1 MEEYLEF
8 EQIDSNTSPLDRVFD
23 NKSSFRKE
31 YRIQTEGNIDVSFK
45 GKLYKVSNLS
55 TAGFQILLKDI
66 DDINS
71 DTKLD
76 FKLFFDNDEIN
87 GVCLVKYIEK
97 IDLDLFAAGI
107 KIESFL
113 DKEQKQKYVR
123 YVEKIR
129 NKVLDEKTDA

>member
-107 KIESFL
+107 KIESFF
-113 DKEQKQKYVR
+113 R
-123 YVEKIR
+123 
-129 NKVLDEKTDA
+129 